1 MPFQTKPSS
10 DMVYDLINEA
20 NPTLPAQVAAASVR
34 LGVPAVFAGGSWPNP
49 NTTITLTGVPGNTDF
64 IGRRAVTYR
73 RWDLSALYRGMTL
86 TVKKHSEANL
96 GGGANTVV
104 FTVHQLLADIN
115 VKYGIHLT
123 TDDVENA
130 NILRGSTQEGGLYV
144 STVNVVAKTTSLG
157 FRGQFAL
164 KWIEGKPNLA
174 EMITVQEI
182 PGRRYPGG
190 NDFSGAHKDI
200 VSTAAFGIDF
210 SSAIKG
216 AYPTMPD
223 NPVNITLPA
232 SQVWFDMVNA
242 CLQIVNARAGTAYQV
257 SGTTNYK
264 TAVNDFA
271 GMSLVSAHTDDA
283 AYPEANSADFNRMLI
298 IKVPDDCT
306 WAAGT
311 MLFHY
316 NYPL

>member
-20 NPTLPAQVAAASVR
+20 NPSLPAPVAPASVR
-34 LGVPAVFAGGSWPNP
+34 LGTPAVFAGGSWPNP

-96 GGGANTVV
+96 SNGANTVV

-115 VKYGIHLT
+115 AKYGIHLT

-130 NILRGSTQEGGLYV
+130 NILRGNTQEGDLYV
-144 STVNVVAKTTSLG
+144 STVNVVAKATSLG

-164 KWIEGKPNLA
+164 KWIQGKPNLG
-174 EMITVQEI
+174 EMITIREI

-190 NDFSGAHKDI
+190 NDFSGSHKDV

-210 SSAIKG
+210 STAIKEKFPAMADG
-216 AYPTMPD
+216 PI
-223 NPVNITLPA
+223 NVVLPA
-232 SQVWFDMVNA
+232 NQTWFDVMNA
-242 CLQIVNARAGTAYQV
+242 CFAIVNARAGTAYIV
-257 SGTTNYK
+257 SGSTNYK
-264 TAVNDFA
+264 TTPNDFA
-271 GMSLVSAHTDDA
+271 GMTLTMAHTDSA
-283 AYPEANSADFNRMLI
+283 EHPEANSVDFNRVLVI
-298 IKVPDDCT
+298 NVPDDCT
-306 WAAGT
+306 WAAGKL
-311 MLFHY
+311 LFHY